1 MKKTTTYL
9 AIIFMACIFFPV
21 LTGSTP
27 QETPVQP
34 DRTQANN
41 LEVIDDIDE
50 PTDDE
55 EIIFSDQEIFSRK
68 LFQKTLPPLK
78 KKQKVIWAFRMSK
91 HDLFL

>member
-1 MKKTTTYL
+1 MKKITIYLIVVFAICLLFPITTGT
-9 AIIFMACIFFPV
+9 V
-21 LTGSTP
+21 P
-27 QETPVQP
+27 QQDPTIP
-34 DRTQANN
+34 DRTDPGNMQ
-41 LEVIDDIDE
+41 ITDDIDE

-78 KKQKVIWAFRMSK
+78 KKQKVIWAFRMSQ